1 MIRPLSCRRY
11 TSRLFGTTAEP
22 GRDGSPMAGRPAR
35 IMLKPNEMAFRY
47 VFAVINPVAGR
58 GRGHRAWSGIRSVLR
73 ATGVDLAE
81 VLVERPGRG
90 GGGGGRA
97 AGGGGGPGGAGG
109 GGGACRG
116 AGLRPR
122 GVGGRRWHDP

>member
-1 MIRPLSCRRY
+1 MITPLSCRRY
-11 TSRLFGTTAEP
+11 PSRLSGTTAGP

-35 IMLKPNEMAFRY
+35 VMLKPDKMAFRY
-47 VFAVINPVAGR
+47 VFAVINPMAGG

-81 VLVERPGRG
+81 VLVERPGQA

-97 AGGGGGPGGAGG
+97 AGRGCGPRGAGG
-109 GGGACRG
+109 
-116 AGLRPR
+116 
-122 GVGGRRWHDP
+122 